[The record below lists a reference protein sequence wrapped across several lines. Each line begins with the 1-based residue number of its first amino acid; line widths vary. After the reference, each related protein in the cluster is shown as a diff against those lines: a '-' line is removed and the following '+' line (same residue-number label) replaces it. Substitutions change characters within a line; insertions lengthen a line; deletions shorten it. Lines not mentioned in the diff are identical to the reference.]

1 MVGGALA
8 NLHRDLRKLPSRD
21 LRTLEE
27 RSFTVLP
34 TGGAG
39 RGGAESPAG
48 VGAWIIAYKAYGL
61 VLSYYFYY
69 PEPFLVL
76 PFSPRRILHAR
87 LRPPLASL
95 FPSLARFLSRAEE
108 RHASR

>member
-1 MVGGALA
+1 VIYGNYLRAISGLWKREASPFSQLGG
-8 NLHRDLRKLPSRD
+8 R
-21 LRTLEE
+21 
-27 RSFTVLP
+27 
-34 TGGAG
+34 GG
-39 RGGAESPAG
+39 GGAESPAG